1 MTAEQ
6 LLDELKAILK
16 VDDPGEI
23 LSAVRDR
30 FEWVPLVS
38 VKDGKL
44 RIAPMTV
51 NDAQAIQQALA
62 EGIGNAVLKFQ

>member
-6 LLDELKAILK
+6 LLDELKATLK

-38 VKDGKL
+38 AKEGKL
-44 RIAPMTV
+44 RITPMTV

>member
-23 LSAVRDR
+23 LSVVRDR
-30 FEWVPLVS
+30 FEWAPLVS
-38 VKDGKL
+38 AKEGKL
-44 RIAPMTV
+44 RIAQMTV
-51 NDAQAIQQALA
+51 NDAQAIQQGLA
-62 EGIGNAVLKFQ
+62 EGIGNAILRFQ